1 MSEAA
6 AEWLGEEE
14 EEPLAQT
21 WPHQCNTKLESW
33 WYQSRRLDL
42 AAQLNKRNL
51 FREKQQ
57 GDGSRAAEDAR
68 YEVAGE
74 ADAEL

>member
-1 MSEAA
+1 MSGAA
-6 AEWLGEEE
+6 AEWRGRGGTPGSRLGHASAR
-14 EEPLAQT
+14 LSYRAR
-21 WPHQCNTKLESW
+21 